1 MRYLTSESSVPVSKS
16 ELTLFD
22 IVTMSGFFDLL
33 PSELLD
39 CVLDNL
45 PTDAVINL
53 WRTSKY
59 MSNRINNHLFGHPAA
74 LNHVKGWACKK
85 GDVDVLR
92 AAIARDG
99 EPNFVSGIESY
110 RLVNSEAHA
119 NNWPRFRVGPVSTL
133 RIVIKRNRAKALDAL
148 LEMGATFEVLGNEDR
163 IRILTH
169 LFKSISRKPPKML
182 EALTRAKLGH
192 WVLNTEGSIWSF
204 GDFVHAGAPIG
215 ILRSIVQNPNK
226 MTPHRTSYTTP
237 LSSAIDHGKSDI
249 VNMLMAKGADING
262 VVEEQPL
269 QTTSYV
275 RYYKNK
281 MTRIKYR
288 RPCHVPIFA
297 AAKYMARSGSTEMLD
312 LCLHLGADINQK
324 SPAREHHWK
333 TINHFNITPLMAY
346 LEAIPDFSAKTELN
360 PIAGIEYFTSHGA
373 DIQRNESVDRW
384 YFGTTTWLNV
394 SSEGQCLPYS
404 TVEVLLY
411 KWGLAQLQEPQ
422 FLETIKYLIA
432 QGSGISRSDSIVLN
446 LPFDPIIRRFPLSQ
460 CHIDHPDNVPMWRDV
475 VQRLW
480 DRLDEVCQLP
490 RYNIPNANRA

>member
-1 MRYLTSESSVPVSKS
+1 
-16 ELTLFD
+16 
-22 IVTMSGFFDLL
+22 MSGFFDLL
-33 PSELLD
+33 PSELLE

-53 WRTSKY
+53 WRTNKN

-110 RLVNSEAHA
+110 RQVNSESHA
-119 NNWPRFRVGPVSTL
+119 NNWPRFQLGPVSTL
-133 RIVIKRNRAKALDAL
+133 RIVIKRNHAKALDAL
-148 LEMGATFEVLGNEDR
+148 LEMGATFEVLGNKDR
-163 IRILTH
+163 IRILNH
-169 LFKSISRKPPKML
+169 LLKSISRKPPKML

-192 WVLNTEGSIWSF
+192 WVLNTKGSIRSF
-204 GDFVHAGAPIG
+204 GDFVHAGAPVG
-215 ILRSIVQNPNK
+215 ILRSIVQNPNE
-226 MTPHRTSYTTP
+226 MTLHTTSYATP

-249 VNMLMAKGADING
+249 VNMLMEKGADING

-269 QTTSYV
+269 QTTFYV
-275 RYYKNK
+275 QYCKNK

-312 LCLHLGADINQK
+312 LCLHHGADINQK
-324 SPAREHHWK
+324 SPAMDWHWK
-333 TINHFNITPLMAY
+333 RINHFNITPLMAY
-346 LEAIPDFSAKTELN
+346 LEAILDFSAKTELD

-373 DIQRNESVDRW
+373 GIQRNESVDRW

-394 SSEGQCLPYS
+394 SSEDQCLPYS
-404 TVEVLLY
+404 MVEVLLY

-422 FLETIKYLIA
+422 FQDTIKYLIA
-432 QGSGISRSDSIVLN
+432 QGSGISRSDTIVLN
-446 LPFDPIIRRFPLSQ
+446 LPFDYMNRRFPPPQ

-490 RYNIPNANRA
+490 R